1 MKRLNQI
8 EGKLPPQAVD
18 LEEAILGAIMMEKS
32 SIESVIDLLIPT
44 CFYKDSHAL
53 IFKAIL
59 SLESA
64 KQPIDILTVTE
75 ELKKA
80 GKLDEV
86 GGAYYITQLTDK
98 VTSTANLVYHS
109 QVLVEKYLAREV
121 IRLTGEFQ
129 SRGFSDEEDIFELI
143 EELYKQIDIIKN
155 YGIVDDNAPFNI
167 QVDERVKE
175 KEIMVRDGV
184 KFTGIGTGNDI
195 LDKIIGGFVK
205 QNLIVIAARPG
216 MGKSVKGL
224 NYAKECAMQG
234 KTAIVFSLEMSSQ
247 ELIDRYIVEQSGI
260 PLQLYRANNLT
271 HYQMDDLRAGA
282 KALRKLPI
290 VISDTPSI
298 NCNHIRRKIKSVQ
311 KTSEVGLIVVDYI
324 QLMTAVDNKG
334 NREQEISSISRGLKA
349 IAKEFNLPV
358 IALAQVSRAAESTK
372 EKRPGLEHLRE
383 SGAIENDADIV
394 MFIYRPA
401 YYFAYG
407 SFPVEKE
414 SNGNIIY
421 CMYSKENIGQID
433 YERRSELLVAKNRNG
448 EPGGMVKEH
457 FIGHLSKFVELD
469 KLTTEDPFVVEAI
482 KPMDNSDIFN
492 PAPF

>member
-184 KFTGIGTGNDI
+184 KFTGIGTGNDA
-195 LDKIIGGFVK
+195 LDK
-205 QNLIVIAARPG
+205 
-216 MGKSVKGL
+216 
-224 NYAKECAMQG
+224 
-234 KTAIVFSLEMSSQ
+234 
-247 ELIDRYIVEQSGI
+247 
-260 PLQLYRANNLT
+260 
-271 HYQMDDLRAGA
+271 
-282 KALRKLPI
+282 
-290 VISDTPSI
+290 
-298 NCNHIRRKIKSVQ
+298 
-311 KTSEVGLIVVDYI
+311 
-324 QLMTAVDNKG
+324 
-334 NREQEISSISRGLKA
+334 
-349 IAKEFNLPV
+349 
-358 IALAQVSRAAESTK
+358 
-372 EKRPGLEHLRE
+372 
-383 SGAIENDADIV
+383 
-394 MFIYRPA
+394 
-401 YYFAYG
+401 
-407 SFPVEKE
+407 
-414 SNGNIIY
+414 
-421 CMYSKENIGQID
+421 
-433 YERRSELLVAKNRNG
+433 
-448 EPGGMVKEH
+448 
-457 FIGHLSKFVELD
+457 
-469 KLTTEDPFVVEAI
+469 
-482 KPMDNSDIFN
+482 
-492 PAPF
+492 